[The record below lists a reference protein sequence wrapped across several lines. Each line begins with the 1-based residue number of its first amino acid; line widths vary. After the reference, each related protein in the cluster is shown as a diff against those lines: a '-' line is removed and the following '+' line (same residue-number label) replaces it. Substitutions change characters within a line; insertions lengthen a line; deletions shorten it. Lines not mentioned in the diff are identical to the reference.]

1 MPSSAVVSFV
11 KENRFTILLGVYL
24 LYRAVINWFETEIF
38 DLYYKDTLL
47 FSKREK
53 YCFPTAEVC
62 LFQPG
67 HS

>member
-1 MPSSAVVSFV
+1 M
-11 KENRFTILLGVYL
+11 LGFYL

-53 YCFPTAEVC
+53 YSFPTAEVC
-62 LFQPG
+62 LFLC
-67 HS
+67 SDS

>member
-1 MPSSAVVSFV
+1 MPSSTAVSFV
-11 KENRFTILLGVYL
+11 KENRFTILLGFYL

-38 DLYYKDTLL
+38 DLYYKDMLL

-62 LFQPG
+62 LFLC
-67 HS
+67 SDS

>member
-1 MPSSAVVSFV
+1 M
-11 KENRFTILLGVYL
+11 LGFYL

-53 YCFPTAEVC
+53 YCFPTVEVC
-62 LFQPG
+62 LFHCS

>member
-1 MPSSAVVSFV
+1 MPSPLPFLLW
-11 KENRFTILLGVYL
+11 KENRFTILLGFYL

-38 DLYYKDTLL
+38 DLYYKDMLL

-53 YCFPTAEVC
+53 YCFPTVEVC
-62 LFQPG
+62 LFHCS

>member
-1 MPSSAVVSFV
+1 M
-11 KENRFTILLGVYL
+11 LGFYL

-62 LFQPG
+62 LF
-67 HS
+67 HCSDS